1 MTDTP
6 THAPSLAYAG
16 TWYGSIVHATE
27 EAGGFKEKVIRHRC
41 TCGKVLEIRIRE
53 VDE

>member
-6 THAPSLAYAG
+6 THAPSLAHAG
-16 TWYGSIVHATE
+16 TWHGSIVHTTG
-27 EAGGFKEKVIRHRC
+27 EASGFKEKVIRHRC